1 MNSKQ
6 LHLMLLSLCG
16 LLIIIFF
23 GTLYTGTQVLRSHS
37 ENLQA
42 AVNEREVIEQQEIA
56 LITAQGDI
64 DRYSELEELSK
75 RIIPQEKDQ
84 ARTVREIL
92 QIANSANVNIT
103 AINFPSS
110 ELGDENDQQIIT
122 QAIPVDNLQGLFEL
136 RITIQISNNTTFNQ
150 LINFLEGL
158 ETNRRTS
165 QVQSVAITP
174 DRQDRNVLTPTI
186 ELSVY
191 LSP

>member
-6 LHLMLLSLCG
+6 LHMILLGVCG
-16 LLIIIFF
+16 LLILSF
-23 GTLYTGTQVLRSHS
+23 GGVLFLGVQALQDRST
-37 ENLQA
+37 ELQA
-42 AVNEREVIEQQEIA
+42 AVNEREVVEQQELA

-64 DRYSELEELSK
+64 DRYSELEEVSK

-84 ARTVREIL
+84 ARTVREII
-92 QIANSANVNIT
+92 QIAQQANVNIT

-110 ELGDENDQQIIT
+110 ELGDDDDQMIT
-122 QAIPVDNLQGLFEL
+122 QATPVDGLRGLLEL
-136 RITIQISNNTTFNQ
+136 RITVQMGNNTTFNQ

-165 QVQSVAITP
+165 QVQSVTITP
-174 DRQDRNVLTPTI
+174 DRQDRTVLTPTI

-191 LSP
+191 LKP

>member
-6 LHLMLLSLCG
+6 LHMILLGVCA
-16 LLIIIFF
+16 LLILSF
-23 GTLYTGTQVLRSHS
+23 GGVLFLGIQALQDRSA
-37 ENLQA
+37 ELQA
-42 AVNEREVIEQQEIA
+42 AVNEREVVEQQEIA

-84 ARTVREIL
+84 ARTVREII
-92 QIANSANVNIT
+92 QIAQQANVNIT

-110 ELGDENDQQIIT
+110 ELGDDDDQIIT
-122 QAIPVDNLQGLFEL
+122 QATPVDGLRGLLEL
-136 RITIQISNNTTFNQ
+136 RITVQMGNNTTFNQ
-150 LINFLEGL
+150 LISFLEGL

-165 QVQSVAITP
+165 QVQSVSITP
-174 DRQDRNVLTPTI
+174 DRQDRTVLTPTI

-191 LSP
+191 LKP

>member
-6 LHLMLLSLCG
+6 LNLTLLGLCG
-16 LLIIIFF
+16 LFGVIFF
-23 GTLYTGTQVLRSHS
+23 GALFIGIQMLQSHS
-37 ENLQA
+37 DNLQA
-42 AVNEREVIEQQEIA
+42 AVNEREVVEQQEVA
-56 LITAQGDI
+56 LITAQADI

-84 ARTVREIL
+84 ARTVREII
-92 QIANSANVNIT
+92 QIAEQANVDIT

-110 ELGDENDQQIIT
+110 ELGDDDEQIIT
-122 QAIPVDNLQGLFEL
+122 QATPVEGLRGLFEL
-136 RITIQISNNTTFNQ
+136 RITVQISGNTTFSQ

-165 QVQSVAITP
+165 QVQSVTITP
-174 DRQDRNVLTPTI
+174 DRQNRNVLTPTI

>member
-6 LHLMLLSLCG
+6 LHMALIGSCG
-16 LLIIIFF
+16 LLIIIFITAVAF
-23 GTLYTGTQVLRSHS
+23 GVQLLQENS

-42 AVNEREVIEQQEIA
+42 AVNEREAVEQQEVD
-56 LITAQGDI
+56 LITAQADI

-84 ARTVREIL
+84 ARTVREII
-92 QIANSANVNIT
+92 QIAEQANVDIT

-110 ELGDENDQQIIT
+110 ELGDDDEQIIT
-122 QAIPVDNLQGLFEL
+122 QATPAEGLRGLYEL
-136 RITIQISNNTTFNQ
+136 RITVQTGGNTTFSQ

-165 QVQSVAITP
+165 QVQSVNITP
-174 DRQDRNVLTPTI
+174 DRQNRNVLTPTI

>member
-6 LHLMLLSLCG
+6 LHMILLGVCA
-16 LLIIIFF
+16 LLILFF
-23 GTLYTGTQVLRSHS
+23 GGVLFLGVQSLQDRSA
-37 ENLQA
+37 ELQA
-42 AVNEREVIEQQEIA
+42 AVNEREVVEQQELA

-64 DRYSELEELSK
+64 DRYSELEEVSK

-84 ARTVREIL
+84 ARTVREII
-92 QIANSANVNIT
+92 QIAQQANVNIT

-110 ELGDENDQQIIT
+110 ELGDDDDQIIT
-122 QAIPVDNLQGLFEL
+122 QATPVDGLRGLLEL
-136 RITIQISNNTTFNQ
+136 RITVQMGNNTTFNQ

-165 QVQSVAITP
+165 QVQSVTITP
-174 DRQDRNVLTPTI
+174 DRQDRTVLTPTI

-191 LSP
+191 LKP